1 MARSFSMR
9 GVQGAAD
16 RAVQHARTWL
26 LETEPGSRVHD
37 VQSDPRFQHRG
48 VDLLWELPTG
58 EVRGIEVKGDR
69 NATRRRYFFELV
81 SNLEKDT
88 PGCFLY
94 SGADLLVYVFLSQGE
109 LHVMPLKAVRDWF
122 LPRAKEYTLKHAF
135 TQTGA
140 IRYTTVG
147 AVVPTR
153 DVVEGVPRVLKIP
166 LKRST
171 PLATQE
177 VAALEVEVASPDSP
191 PTTAL
196 TEGGGEASA
205 EQATAR
211 AAEAAT
217 SPKKKARRKQPARQA
232 RSTGSNTAE

>member
-1 MARSFSMR
+1 MARSFSMK

-16 RAVQHARTWL
+16 RAVQHARAWL

-48 VDLLWELPTG
+48 VDLLWELPSG

-69 NATRRRYFFELV
+69 NATRKRYFFELV

-109 LHVMPLKAVRDWF
+109 MHVLPLRAARDWF
-122 LPRAKEYTLKHAF
+122 LPRAKEYPLKHAF

-147 AVVPTR
+147 AVVSTR
-153 DVVEGVPRVLKIP
+153 DVVEGVPNVLKIP
-166 LKRST
+166 LRRST
-171 PLATQE
+171 PLRAQEESAAPEPQGAT
-177 VAALEVEVASPDSP
+177 AM
-191 PTTAL
+191 PTKQAELGDMVTVKTADAKPA
-196 TEGGGEASA
+196 TKKRARRRKSTEASA
-205 EQATAR
+205 SSGTG
-211 AAEAAT
+211 T
-217 SPKKKARRKQPARQA
+217 S
-232 RSTGSNTAE
+232 E

>member
-16 RAVQHARTWL
+16 RAVQHARAWL
-26 LETEPGSRVHD
+26 LESAPGSRVHD
-37 VQSDPRFQHRG
+37 VQEDPRFQHRG
-48 VDLLWELPTG
+48 VDLLWELPSG

-109 LHVMPLKAVRDWF
+109 LHVLPLRATREWF
-122 LPRAKEYTLKHAF
+122 LPRAKEYALKHAF

-147 AVVPTR
+147 AVVPVR
-153 DVVEGVPRVLKIP
+153 DVVEGVPGVLRVP
-166 LKRST
+166 LKRKAGAEAQEGAPVLEAPP
-171 PLATQE
+171 PLA
-177 VAALEVEVASPDSP
+177 AAAKDEAGGPDG
-191 PTTAL
+191 L
-196 TEGGGEASA
+196 G
-205 EQATAR
+205 
-211 AAEAAT
+211 
-217 SPKKKARRKQPARQA
+217 
-232 RSTGSNTAE
+232 

>member
-16 RAVQHARTWL
+16 RAVQHARAWM

-37 VQSDPRFQHRG
+37 VQLDPRFQHRG
-48 VDLLWELPTG
+48 VDLLWELPSG

-109 LHVMPLKAVRDWF
+109 LHVVPLKAAREWF
-122 LPRAKEYTLKHAF
+122 LPRAKEYPLKHAF

-147 AVVPTR
+147 AVVSVR
-153 DVVEGVPRVLKIP
+153 DVAEGVPGVLRVP
-166 LKRST
+166 LKRRGG
-171 PLATQE
+171 AKN
-177 VAALEVEVASPDSP
+177 EVEDVP
-191 PTTAL
+191 PTS
-196 TEGGGEASA
+196 E
-205 EQATAR
+205 
-211 AAEAAT
+211 
-217 SPKKKARRKQPARQA
+217 SPRGQEPN
-232 RSTGSNTAE
+232 GLE

>member
-1 MARSFSMR
+1 MR

-16 RAVQHARTWL
+16 RAVQHARAWL

-37 VQSDPRFQHRG
+37 VQLDPRFQHRG
-48 VDLLWELPTG
+48 VDLLWELPSG

-94 SGADLLVYVFLSQGE
+94 SGADLMVYVFLTQGE
-109 LHVMPLKAVRDWF
+109 LHVLPLPRVREWF
-122 LPRAKEYTLKHAF
+122 LPRAKEYALKHAF

-147 AVVPTR
+147 AVVPVR
-153 DVVEGVPRVLKIP
+153 DVAEGVSGVSAVK
-166 LKRST
+166 LKRTATELPVRPDAQAPT
-171 PLATQE
+171 P
-177 VAALEVEVASPDSP
+177 
-191 PTTAL
+191 
-196 TEGGGEASA
+196 GGEASLEAA
-205 EQATAR
+205 EPVAAAPPDTADAR
-211 AAEAAT
+211 APRSR
-217 SPKKKARRKQPARQA
+217 SPKR
-232 RSTGSNTAE
+232 TGTG

>member
-1 MARSFSMR
+1 MR

-16 RAVQHARTWL
+16 RAVQHARAWL

-37 VQSDPRFQHRG
+37 VQLDPRFQHRG
-48 VDLLWELPTG
+48 VDLLWELPSG

-94 SGADLLVYVFLSQGE
+94 SGADLMVYVFLTQGE
-109 LHVMPLKAVRDWF
+109 LHVLPLPRVREWF
-122 LPRAKEYTLKHAF
+122 IPRAKDYALKHAF

-147 AVVPTR
+147 AVVPVR
-153 DVVEGVPRVLKIP
+153 DVAEGVPGVSAVK
-166 LKRST
+166 LKRAAPVELPGT
-171 PLATQE
+171 P
-177 VAALEVEVASPDSP
+177 AAQAVTPDTGASNDTPAAAPPVPADAGAPPRRSP
-191 PTTAL
+191 
-196 TEGGGEASA
+196 
-205 EQATAR
+205 
-211 AAEAAT
+211 
-217 SPKKKARRKQPARQA
+217 RR
-232 RSTGSNTAE
+232 TGTG

>member
-177 VAALEVEVASPDSP
+177 VAALEGEVASPDSP

-196 TEGGGEASA
+196 TEGGGETSA

-211 AAEAAT
+211 AEEAAT
-217 SPKKKARRKQPARQA
+217 SPKKKARRKQPASQA
-232 RSTGSNTAE
+232 RSPGSNTAE